1 MEGRGLGL
9 VSLLGFGFGFF
20 FFFATSKH
28 RDTGIVSFQMHVQI
42 LQGAARGPEQERGF
56 ICKLL
61 VLATPQNVFPQMYFT
76 LIITAW
82 WVYIKSL

>member
-1 MEGRGLGL
+1 MEGRGLG
-9 VSLLGFGFGFF
+9 FF
-20 FFFATSKH
+20 FTTSKH

-42 LQGAARGPEQERGF
+42 LQGAARGPEQEWGF

-61 VLATPQNVFPQMYFT
+61 VLATPRNVFPQMYFT

-82 WVYIKSL
+82 WVYIRSL